1 MDSDEYE
8 KTLGLDDKVLD
19 ILIGIGKLLEELH
32 CEYDIHRDNDEEFPD
47 YTENDACVIVFN
59 PYVDRNLT
67 VEITKSEDSSEITLF
82 FSEWHDHFPLDEV
95 DELCAVI
102 TGIVRNEICSRAH
115 FHGSEQQ
122 WGGSGL
128 SCKDKSRLSDF
139 QYIPTID
146 EEIAEYTKAWG
157 DKEEVNEVRFKFWDP
172 IFDKTVVI
180 EKKS

>member
-1 MDSDEYE
+1 METAMETVISLFDE
-8 KTLGLDDKVLD
+8 LGYKY
-19 ILIGIGKLLEELH
+19 ELH
-32 CEYDIHRDNDEEFPD
+32 SFGDAEYGWLGEGELSIM
-47 YTENDACVIVFN
+47 VIN
-59 PYVDRNLT
+59 PNADRNMDIDFQN
-67 VEITKSEDSSEITLF
+67 EISLF
-82 FSEWHDHFPLDEV
+82 FAEWHDHFPLDEME
-95 DELCAVI
+95 ELCAVI
-102 TGIVRNEICSRAH
+102 TGIVSNEICSRAH
-115 FHGSEQQ
+115 FYGSEQQ

-146 EEIAEYTKAWG
+146 EVIAEYTKAWG